1 MGWINVSN
9 IRLHNAVVGDRMIK
23 KYFIFPL
30 SLFIYLNG
38 IIITFAF
45 TGPDTF
51 SDLAESVSPSV
62 VNISTTGVIEQTGPE
77 VPSIEDFF
85 NFPFNMPRSE
95 PSEREFSSLGSGFVI
110 SEDGFIV
117 TNNHVVENASDIQVT
132 FTDGTKIE
140 AELIAADAE
149 TDLALLKVDSNNL
162 NYLEFGDSDT
172 AKVGNW
178 VMAIGNPHG
187 LGGTVT
193 AGIVSAR
200 GRMLGGRY
208 DDFIQTDA
216 SINRGNSGGPL
227 FNLEGKVIG
236 VNSMIISPSGGSI
249 GIGFAI
255 PSNLAKNIINQLKD
269 TGEIERAWLGVR
281 IQEVTE
287 EIAQSLGLTKTYGA
301 LVQGLTPDSPALSGG
316 VKEGDII
323 IKFNGKEVESV
334 QTLPKLVAEANI
346 GEISTVVV
354 WRDEKEVLLN
364 VNLGKQP
371 SLEEL
376 ASIENNG
383 SSINVV
389 ELGIK
394 IRTISDEDKERLQ
407 LPSTLQGVIIS
418 EIDSDSFLIR
428 QNIKKDDII
437 IEIQNKVVNSTG
449 DVLEIIDEVVA
460 QGKENILIVFYSG
473 PNSRK
478 YIGAK
483 LSLD

>member
-1 MGWINVSN
+1 
-9 IRLHNAVVGDRMIK
+9 MIK
-23 KYFIFPL
+23 MNIKIISLIFFLL
-30 SLFIYLNG
+30 SFNQYHALGFN
-38 IIITFAF
+38 
-45 TGPDTF
+45 GPDTF
-51 SDLAESVSPSV
+51 SDLAERVSPSV
-62 VNISTTGVIEQTGPE
+62 VNISTTGIIEQTGPQ
-77 VPSIEDFF
+77 VPSIDDFF
-85 NFPFNMPRSE
+85 NFPFNMPSPE

-110 SEDGFIV
+110 SANGFIV

-132 FTDGTKIE
+132 FTDGLKLE
-140 AELIAADAE
+140 ANLIASDAE
-149 TDLALLKVDSNNL
+149 TDLALLKVDANNL
-162 NYLEFGDSDT
+162 PYLQFGDSDT

-227 FNLEGKVIG
+227 FDLDGQVIG

-255 PSNLAKNIINQLKD
+255 PSTLAKNIIQQLQDK
-269 TGEIERAWLGVR
+269 GEIERAWLGVR
-281 IQEVTE
+281 IQEVTD
-287 EIAQSLGLTKTYGA
+287 EIAQSLGLRKTYGA
-301 LVQGLTPDSPALSGG
+301 LVQGLTPDSPALRAG
-316 VKEGDII
+316 VNEGDII
-323 IKFNGKEVESV
+323 IEFNNKQVESV
-334 QTLPKLVAEANI
+334 QTLPKLVAEADI
-346 GEISTVVV
+346 GQNTKVIV
-354 WRDEKEVLLN
+354 WRNEKELELY

-383 SSINVV
+383 SAILIK

-394 IRTISDEDKERLQ
+394 VRTLSDEDKSRLD
-407 LPSTLQGVIIS
+407 LAKSLQGAIIS
-418 EIDSDSFLIR
+418 DINNDSFFIR

-437 IEIQNKVVNSTG
+437 IEIQNKSVKSSG
-449 DVLEIIDEVVA
+449 DVLQIIDDVVS
-460 QGKENILIVFYSG
+460 QGKENVLVVFYSG

-478 YIGAK
+478 YIGAR
-483 LSLD
+483 LSLN

>member
-1 MGWINVSN
+1 MK
-9 IRLHNAVVGDRMIK
+9 LDIK
-23 KYFIFPL
+23 IIPVIFF
-30 SLFIYLNG
+30 LFICS
-38 IIITFAF
+38 TFQTLSF
-45 TGPDTF
+45 NGPDTF
-51 SDLAESVSPSV
+51 SDLAERVSPSV
-62 VNISTTGVIEQTGPE
+62 VNISTTGVIENTGPQ

-85 NFPFNMPRSE
+85 NFPFNMPSPE

-110 SEDGFIV
+110 SADGFIV

-132 FTDGTKIE
+132 FTDGLKLE
-140 AELIAADAE
+140 AELIASDAE
-149 TDLALLKVDSNNL
+149 TDLALLKVDANNL
-162 NYLEFGDSDT
+162 PFLEFGDSDT

-227 FNLEGKVIG
+227 FDLDGKVIG

-255 PSNLAKNIINQLKD
+255 PSNLANNIIQQLQE

-281 IQEVTE
+281 IQEVTD
-287 EIAQSLGLTKTYGA
+287 EIAESLGLGKTYGA
-301 LVQGLTPDSPALSGG
+301 LVQGLTTDSPALKGG
-316 VKEGDII
+316 VNEGDII
-323 IKFNGKEVESV
+323 IEFNGKEVESV
-334 QTLPKLVAEANI
+334 QTLPKLVAEADI
-346 GEISTVVV
+346 GQSTKVVV
-354 WRDEKEVLLN
+354 WRDEKEVQLF

-383 SSINVV
+383 SAVLIK

-394 IRTISDEDKERLQ
+394 VRTLTDEDKSRMDLAK
-407 LPSTLQGVIIS
+407 TLQGVIIS
-418 EIDSDSFLIR
+418 EINNDSFLIR

-437 IEIQNKVVNSTG
+437 ICLLYTS
-449 DVLEIIDEVVA
+449 DAADE
-460 QGKENILIVFYSG
+460 L
-473 PNSRK
+473 
-478 YIGAK
+478 
-483 LSLD
+483 